1 MGMSG
6 MASTTTTTTG
16 APCSSD
22 PSICPSGYHCM
33 PGSMSDANGCMDNN
47 MMNMN
52 NGATGQPIVT
62 NRVIG
67 KGTCPFMCNPGFMK
81 SNKDGSAEW
90 SADGTDCFKP
100 GSTVTFKSS
109 GSVGKVMSHAN
120 NVLSFHGFKCVD
132 EPKFCGVDSSLSNFE
147 QRIKEL
153 EEKVAKLG
161 E

>member
-1 MGMSG
+1 MNMMGMSG
-6 MASTTTTTTG
+6 QTA
-16 APCSSD
+16 ACSSN

-33 PGSMSDANGCMDNN
+33 PGSMSDANGCMNNN

-52 NGATGQPIVT
+52 NGVGQPVVK

-67 KGTCPFMCNPGFMK
+67 KGTCPFMCAPGYMK
-81 SNKDGSAEW
+81 SNKDGSQKW

-100 GSTVTFKSS
+100 GSTITFKSS

-132 EPKFCGVDSSLSNFE
+132 EPKFCGVDSSLNLIE
-147 QRIKEL
+147 KRIKAL
-153 EEKVAKLG
+153 EQKVTEIAPGK
-161 E
+161 